1 MKKTK
6 IAISLAALLLAG
18 GIATAGV
25 FVANDI
31 KQTRAANDGTSIV
44 QPQAPQW
51 TGTFFVSTPD
61 ELEFDGVK
69 MNGLVLIAKE
79 DTVSLT
85 LGSYADGKLIYFE
98 ESDRVK
104 DEMGFDSYEIS
115 KMEETAEGYKFELY
129 DGEGTGEG
137 SFKDGMWSFAD
148 ATGFEKV
155 TGEIDVRKAMA

>member
-1 MKKTK
+1 MKLKNLLL
-6 IAISLAALLLAG
+6 SLLVLVLAG

-44 QPQAPQW
+44 QPQSPEW
-51 TGTFFVSTPD
+51 CGTFFVQTPD
-61 ELEFDGVK
+61 ELEFDSVK

-104 DEMGFDSYEIS
+104 DEMGFDNYEIS

-137 SFKDGMWSFAD
+137 SFKDSMWSFAD
-148 ATGFEKV
+148 ATGFERV
-155 TGEIDVRKAMA
+155 SGEIEVRKAAV